1 MLRTGFLTC
10 ILYYIHTY
18 MTAKQENLAL
28 SIFYLQHTFTFH
40 AYPSCFTKMEW
51 ENMQNIRSCLI
62 NFVDI
67 DPFFPSSN
75 PRRPP
80 PTSQLCPTTSPQL
93 SSRGRRV
100 VGGIKS
106 FPISGNYG
114 SFSAHKSSY
123 SFHALFSPPLHHSSL
138 SLSSPP
144 PSISHPLFSHP
155 FSLFLLHFL
164 GR

>member
-1 MLRTGFLTC
+1 MHSIYTT
-10 ILYYIHTY
+10 YIYDSKARKPCVIHLLF
-18 MTAKQENLAL
+18 A
-28 SIFYLQHTFTFH
+28 
-40 AYPSCFTKMEW
+40 AYVYF
-51 ENMQNIRSCLI
+51 SCLPLMLYKDGMGKHAKHS
-62 NFVDI
+62 FL
-67 DPFFPSSN
+67 PHQLCRHRSLFPSSN
-75 PRRPP
+75 PRPP
-80 PTSQLCPTTSPQL
+80 PTSKLCPSTSPQL